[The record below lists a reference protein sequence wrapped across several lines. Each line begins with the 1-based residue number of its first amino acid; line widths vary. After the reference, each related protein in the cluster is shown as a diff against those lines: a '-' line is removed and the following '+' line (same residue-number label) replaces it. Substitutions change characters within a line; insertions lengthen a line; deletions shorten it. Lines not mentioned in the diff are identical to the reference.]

1 MESVGYFC
9 ASHRSSLECADE
21 INSAA
26 NVVSKGG
33 IIVYPTDTLYGLG
46 ADIFNEESIL
56 RIYDIKG
63 RPNAMALPVLV
74 NSWEMVGLI
83 SDDSNLTGEKLA
95 RKFWP
100 GQLTLVIRAKENLSK
115 ILTGG
120 KGTIAVRQPNH
131 WIAQEIIE
139 QVGKPIVGTSA
150 NLSGSPDLV
159 EPAALV
165 SQLGN
170 SVDHIIT
177 CGPKP
182 FGIGSTVVDITGS
195 EPKLLRETSISIED
209 IKSALT

>member
-74 NSWEMVGLI
+74 SSWEMVGLI

>member
-9 ASHRSSLECADE
+9 ALHRSSLECADE
-21 INSAA
+21 IKSAA

-74 NSWEMVGLI
+74 SSWEMVGLI

-139 QVGKPIVGTSA
+139 QIGKPIVGTSA

-165 SQLGN
+165 SQLGH

-209 IKSALT
+209 IKSSLV

>member
-9 ASHRSSLECADE
+9 ALHRSRLECADE

-74 NSWEMVGLI
+74 SSWEMVGLI

-182 FGIGSTVVDITGS
+182 FGIGSTVVDITGL

>member
-131 WIAQEIIE
+131 WIAQEIIA

>member
-9 ASHRSSLECADE
+9 ALHRSSLECADE
-21 INSAA
+21 INNAA

-74 NSWEMVGLI
+74 SSWEMVGLI

-182 FGIGSTVVDITGS
+182 FGIGSTVVDITGL